1 MSKKIRLVTPDNSLN
16 KTLYITTN
24 DGKPNIGY
32 KINDQEQE
40 LILSL
45 DKKDRPLYCSELVN
59 LFRDCKW
66 FISKRVII
74 KQSPSDE
81 FGFDIYFG
89 NKEEKE
95 NLPIYFHNSNESLKS
110 LETKLDNNWWETFW
124 NDLKKGLGES
134 LSEDLIREIDSQKVN
149 IENMAKTNEIYLY
162 DNSTSKID
170 FLNTQNTICLVE
182 YNSDV
187 YTDTVDLKKI
197 LSGIFCKSN
206 ITSSK
211 VDLSIQYTKKT
222 KDGNVCLLNHD
233 TTFEGFYI
241 SGKNIEITN
250 FIETVSEDVDIEY
263 LNGIIKLYP
272 KNNNIIECIISN
284 CTVSYG
290 NVNE

>member
-1 MSKKIRLVTPDNSLN
+1 
-16 KTLYITTN
+16 
-24 DGKPNIGY
+24 
-32 KINDQEQE
+32 
-40 LILSL
+40 
-45 DKKDRPLYCSELVN
+45 
-59 LFRDCKW
+59 
-66 FISKRVII
+66 
-74 KQSPSDE
+74 
-81 FGFDIYFG
+81 
-89 NKEEKE
+89 
-95 NLPIYFHNSNESLKS
+95 
-110 LETKLDNNWWETFW
+110 
-124 NDLKKGLGES
+124 
-134 LSEDLIREIDSQKVN
+134 
-149 IENMAKTNEIYLY
+149 MAKTNEIYLY

-222 KDGNVCLLNHD
+222 EDGNVSLLNHD
-233 TTFEGFYI
+233 TTFEGFYV

-290 NVNE
+290 NINE